1 MKAGEAVYQ
10 HVQSEGKDGKTTG
23 HGESYVLINKPADEC
38 FRVFLEFDK
47 RQLYFPRKK
56 ASEVVK
62 PWDDKALVHK
72 VFEFYVVEVEYTV
85 LCTIDRKNRRV
96 DFQLDPEYKH
106 DLEDTAGYFL
116 FEPVDDKT
124 TLFTYAATKVQTGL
138 KVPFSI
144 QNYLTSR
151 DLPDVVANVK
161 MRIESGGTWTKD
173 K

>member
-1 MKAGEAVYQ
+1 
-10 HVQSEGKDGKTTG
+10 
-23 HGESYVLINKPADEC
+23 
-38 FRVFLEFDK
+38 
-47 RQLYFPRKK
+47 
-56 ASEVVK
+56 
-62 PWDDKALVHK
+62 VHK
-72 VFEFYVVEVEYTV
+72 VFKFYVVKVEYTV

-124 TLFTYAATKVQTGL
+124 TLFTYAATKVQPRL

-144 QNYLTSR
+144 QNYLTAR